1 MPLTP
6 LEALNKVVD
15 DQVTDLRLVAAKT
28 LQNLRNAGRI
38 KIVRH
43 TQLNRDVVIDTSSAA
58 WEPITQDGADSDLD
72 TTVPGLWSFG
82 THRLKHQFRISRIA
96 ISEAK
101 ERAPGELKDLFAGEV
116 NTGLIKITRD
126 LNKAIFLGDGT
137 ATYGNFL
144 GLTKV
149 LEDSFAYAGINPV
162 TYPAWKAIQTIVGT
176 SGAPVAFTRDM
187 MLDHDQKVSEA
198 EQVYNYVTMSPSTA
212 KTYTKLFDSLG
223 GAGALASVA
232 ESEETGI
239 KRIELGHGGRY
250 WNGIPI
256 VEDTMCL
263 PNSIIT
269 MNTND
274 IELFTF
280 DAATTPA
287 PMSQSETQIVSNK
300 SLGVA
305 INIAELPSNN
315 SAVRKF
321 EMFCIPQMRVKN
333 RRGVQ
338 AIRYI
343 L

>member
-1 MPLTP
+1 MALTP

-15 DQVTDLRLVAAKT
+15 DQITDLRLVAAKT
-28 LQNLRNAGRI
+28 LQNLREAGRI
-38 KIVRH
+38 RIVRH
-43 TQLNRDVVIDTSSAA
+43 TQLNRDVVIDTSTAA
-58 WEPITQDGADSDLD
+58 WEPITQDGAENDSD
-72 TTVPGLWSFG
+72 TTIPGLWSFG
-82 THRLKHQFRISRIA
+82 THRLKHQFKISRIA

-149 LEDSFAYAGINPV
+149 LDDAYAYAGISPV
-162 TYPAWKAIQTIVGT
+162 TYPSWKAIQTIAGT

-187 MLDHDQKVSEA
+187 MLQHDKKVA
-198 EQVYNYVTMSPSTA
+198 ENEVVYNYVTMTPDTA
-212 KTYTKLFDSLG
+212 MTYTKLFDTLG
-223 GAGALASVA
+223 GAGALASIA
-232 ESEETGI
+232 EDSGV

-263 PNSIIT
+263 PNTILT

-274 IELFTF
+274 VELFTF

-287 PMSQSETQIVSNK
+287 PMAQPETQIVSNK

-321 EMFCIPQMRVKN
+321 EMFVIPQMRVKN
-333 RRGVQ
+333 RKGVQ

-343 L
+343 S